1 MFTEPQIEPGVFR
14 TVVEGA
20 GVRTAA
26 LDPPGVDVESGPDA
40 WFEIMRSLGDA
51 VAECLG
57 NA

>member
-1 MFTEPQIEPGVFR
+1 MFSEPQFEPNLVR
-14 TVVEGA
+14 TVIGGT

-26 LDPPGVDVESGPDA
+26 LDPLGVDVEPGPDA
-40 WFEIMRSLGDA
+40 WFEIMRGLGDA